1 MSILIPA
8 NSAVSGGYTVAN
20 SLMFDKASNPY
31 LTRTNGGNGSET
43 KGTYSVWLKR
53 AVLDGASDYMWHTS
67 EDTNN
72 DIKILTNSD
81 NNFRVRGINNGSVVV
96 NLISDREFEDVA
108 AWYHL
113 VVAFDSTQGTAANR
127 VKMYINGVQE
137 TSFSSATYPSQNLN
151 LKINQSGDRR
161 TIGTAYDNGGSPV
174 SGPNAGWSGYMAEA
188 VWIDGTALAP
198 TSFGEFD
205 EDSGIWKPID
215 VSGLTFGTNG
225 FYLDF
230 EDSSALGNDAA
241 GSNNFSVSGIAA
253 TDQGTDTC
261 TNNFPTFNILAPSAS
276 GLDIRE
282 GNTFVFNDDNNNVW
296 QTVPATM
303 IITPTAKIYWEIN
316 CVNVWG
322 SGSCE
327 MHGIADLDNMI
338 QTMSGQASDNAT
350 SFAWRNDASFR
361 TNGSTISGTTWAV
374 SYTTGDFLMFA
385 LDNANGALYAGKN
398 GTWLNSGNPESGS
411 SKTGALSVTAGLNY
425 APHSE
430 LKYGSDKPMYN
441 FGSPYYAISSGNADG
456 DGIGNFEY
464 AVPSGYFAL
473 CTTNLAEYG

>member
-1 MSILIPA
+1 MSIIIPA
-8 NSAVSGGYTVAN
+8 NSAVSGGFDVAN
-20 SLMFDKASNPY
+20 SLMFDKPSNPY

-53 AVLDGASDYMWHTS
+53 AKLGDASDYMWHTS

-96 NLISDREFEDVA
+96 NLISDREFKDIT

-137 TSFSSATYPSQNLN
+137 TSFSSSTYPSQNLN

-188 VWIDGTALAP
+188 VWIDGTALSP
-198 TSFGEFD
+198 TDFGEFD
-205 EDSGIWKPID
+205 EDSLIWKPIS

-241 GSNNFSVSGIAA
+241 GSNNFSVSGITA
-253 TDQGTDTC
+253 TDQGLDTC
-261 TNNFPTFNILAPSAS
+261 TNNFPTINQLNYGSSGYTFAEANTSIIANSGDGWRTTYATIAASSGKWYWEQKILDAS
-276 GLDIRE
+276 GSSHYIGITDIDVAA
-282 GNTFVFNDDNNNVW
+282 NTATNEFENGGVSAYAYRSDDGKKV
-296 QTVPATM
+296 TSV
-303 IITPTAKIYWEIN
+303 
-316 CVNVWG
+316 
-322 SGSCE
+322 SGSTALTSYGTGFTTNNIV
-327 MHGIADLDNMI
+327 GIAMDLDNSKI
-338 QTMSGQASDNAT
+338 YFS
-350 SFAWRNDASFR
+350 
-361 TNGSTISGTTWAV
+361 
-374 SYTTGDFLMFA
+374 L
-385 LDNANGALYAGKN
+385 N
-398 GTWLNSGNPESGS
+398 GTWQNSGNPESGATG
-411 SKTGALSVTAGLNY
+411 TGAAFTITSGKLYTPATATYNTSNEY
-425 APHSE
+425 I
-430 LKYGSDKPMYN
+430 YN
-441 FGSPYYAISSGNADG
+441 FGSPYFAISSGNADG
-456 DGIGNFEY
+456 NGYGNFEY
-464 AVPSGYFAL
+464 TVPSGYFSL
-473 CTTNLAEYG
+473 NTKNLAEYG